1 MGGNAFKRQ
10 QVVHDGEH
18 TLFHF
23 AAVPGA
29 ADQLHT
35 LGQVECHE
43 VFRVHSL
50 LLPVRVGALGAVHHH
65 EIRLKALQFFI
76 ARADKH
82 VFDEMRLP
90 GHFCDK
96 ADFQAGI
103 CVSTA
108 EGIDHE
114 QALAGKLLGDQ
125 FFSNLPRLQG

>member
-1 MGGNAFKRQ
+1 M
-10 QVVHDGEH
+10 
-18 TLFHF
+18 
-23 AAVPGA
+23 
-29 ADQLHT
+29 
-35 LGQVECHE
+35 
-43 VFRVHSL
+43 
-50 LLPVRVGALGAVHHH
+50 
-65 EIRLKALQFFI
+65 QFFI

-125 FFSNLPRLQG
+125 FFQICPDFRAERFVIVFAFTLIGPPDGVPGDIVTNDVLIFWRTAGEDAGIDGNGTQIGYYTTLKPLQ